1 MQEIDTWHHHAAGKP
16 PAPARRRRRRGAAA
30 GHWGRHLQ
38 SSWKM
43 AVATWLPGKSPTN
56 GRFDGNIIKLD
67 CGFSIATFDY
77 QMANPKII
85 YKPVFERVNH
95 LQMA

>member
-1 MQEIDTWHHHAAGKP
+1 
-16 PAPARRRRRRGAAA
+16 
-30 GHWGRHLQ
+30 
-38 SSWKM
+38 M
-43 AVATWLPGKSPTN
+43 AVATWLAGKSPTN